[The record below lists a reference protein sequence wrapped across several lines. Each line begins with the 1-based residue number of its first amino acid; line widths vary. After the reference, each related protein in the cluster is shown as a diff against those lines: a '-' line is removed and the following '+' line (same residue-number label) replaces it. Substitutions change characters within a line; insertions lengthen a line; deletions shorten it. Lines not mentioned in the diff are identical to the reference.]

1 MNYVYLI
8 PDISMDKILMRISLR
23 NITLLLNGK
32 KRINYQYYYS
42 IENKEIIL
50 NNVFIIYFC
59 RI

>member
-32 KRINYQYYYS
+32 KRIKYQNYYS